1 MNRKQRTTLNNLFA
15 TPIRRNIKWLD
26 VVSLIGALN
35 GEVIEGSGAR
45 ARFHLNDVSLNIHS
59 PHPRPEL
66 KIYRYCERT
75 PTGTTTN
82 RIGQPLDEGTRKLAR
97 GYGWTCTIDLSTT
110 RAPVAR

>member
-35 GEVIEGSGAR
+35 GEVIEGSGSR
-45 ARFHLNDVSLNIHS
+45 ARFDLNDVSLNIHS

-66 KIYRYCERT
+66 KIYQVKAVRDFLT
-75 PTGTTTN
+75 QAG
-82 RIGQPLDEGTRKLAR
+82 IAQ
-97 GYGWTCTIDLSTT
+97 
-110 RAPVAR
+110 